1 MSWLQAHVQTEPGW
15 AGEVEAALEAIG
27 ALSVT
32 FGDAA
37 DEPVLEPAPGETPL
51 WRSTVVTGL
60 FDDRIGADSLAAL
73 VANALTRGAR
83 CAVRIEPLADRVWER
98 VWLEHFHPLQFGGRL
113 WVVPGG
119 RTVELAPGDVAVELD
134 PGLAFGTG
142 THPSTALCLDWL
154 AGQPLEGRD
163 VIDYGCGSG
172 ILSVAALRLGAR
184 GAVAIDHDP
193 QALLA
198 ARENAASN
206 GVSPGLQIL
215 SDQDPQPRPAAVLVA
230 NILAGT
236 LVELAPR
243 IAALVAPGG
252 RLALAGILAD
262 QADDVIA
269 AYADGDRATSGP
281 VDLSIGAARDG
292 WVLLCG
298 TRA

>member
-1 MSWLQAHVQTEPGW
+1 MASDRLRVPGTW
-15 AGEVEAALEAIG
+15 FRVRASLPREAEDLVLGALHRAGSTGSATQPAGPRRVACEAWFESAAAADAGCEALRGIAGVRLAEGRPEAVRDDGWLEASERPRPPLLAG
-27 ALSVT
+27 RFALL
-32 FGDAA
+32 DRR
-37 DEPVLEPAPGETPL
+37 PATPL
-51 WRSTVVTGL
+51 PAGTL
-60 FDDRIGADSLAAL
+60 
-73 VANALTRGAR
+73 
-83 CAVRIEPLADRVWER
+83 
-98 VWLEHFHPLQFGGRL
+98 GGR
-113 WVVPGG
+113 
-119 RTVELAPGDVAVELD
+119 ELLVIPASR
-134 PGLAFGTG
+134 AFGTG
-142 THPSTALCLDWL
+142 EHPTTQLCLELLSERVRPGDDWL
-154 AGQPLEGRD
+154 DLGT
-163 VIDYGCGSG
+163 GSG
-172 ILSVAALRLGAR
+172 ILAIAALRLGAAH
-184 GAVAIDHDP
+184 AVAIDHDP

-198 ARENAASN
+198 ARENAARN